1 MKVRSPDSSDT
12 LKNQK
17 PNSDGGLDQ
26 KSLQWRTLILYVRS
40 SARKQHAFVCE
51 RLNYTLYDS
60 QHCLRKPGMK
70 SGRSKSR

>member
-12 LKNQK
+12 LKI
-17 PNSDGGLDQ
+17 
-26 KSLQWRTLILYVRS
+26 KSLILMGTGPEISPVVDSYTTCEVFS
-40 SARKQHAFVCE
+40 KKAACICVCE